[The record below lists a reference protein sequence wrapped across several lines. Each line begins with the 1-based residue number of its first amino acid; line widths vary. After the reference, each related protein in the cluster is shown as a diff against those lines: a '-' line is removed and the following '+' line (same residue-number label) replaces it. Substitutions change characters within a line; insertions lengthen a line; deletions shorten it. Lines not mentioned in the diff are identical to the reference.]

1 MYLSLRKNK
10 IYKGI
15 KENMKANE
23 PNEGNSANK
32 VNSIDKQ
39 KYPNG
44 REPKEKYIQRQE
56 DTKALTI
63 IPKSEVY
70 VRYMLDVLLKLPR
83 TEKFSIGTDYKNIMY
98 EMIRNII
105 YLSKVEME
113 ERYHYTIEIDALVQI
128 QRIYLR
134 LMKQNK
140 WIDEKKFKISLDM
153 LGEIGKINGG
163 LIKYYGKNYKK
174 PV

>member
-1 MYLSLRKNK
+1 MKTNE
-10 IYKGI
+10 
-15 KENMKANE
+15 ENM
-23 PNEGNSANK
+23 
-32 VNSIDKQ
+32 Q

-56 DTKALTI
+56 DTKALSI
-63 IPKSEVY
+63 IPKSEIY
-70 VRYMLDVLLKLPR
+70 VKYMLDVLLKLPR
-83 TEKFSIGTDYKNIMY
+83 TEKFSIGTDYKNVMY

-113 ERYHYTIEIDALVQI
+113 ERHHYTLEIDALVQI

-140 WIDEKKFKISLDM
+140 WMDEKKFKIALDM
-153 LGEIGKINGG
+153 LSEIGKINGG
-163 LIKYYGKNYKK
+163 LIKYYAKNYKK
-174 PV
+174 SV

>member
-1 MYLSLRKNK
+1 METNE
-10 IYKGI
+10 
-15 KENMKANE
+15 ENM
-23 PNEGNSANK
+23 
-32 VNSIDKQ
+32 Q

-56 DTKALTI
+56 DTKALSI
-63 IPKSEVY
+63 IPKSEIY
-70 VRYMLDVLLKLPR
+70 VKYMLDVLLKLPR
-83 TEKFSIGTDYKNIMY
+83 TEKFSIGTDYKNVMY

-113 ERYHYTIEIDALVQI
+113 ERHHYTLEIDALVQI

-140 WIDEKKFKISLDM
+140 WMDEKKFKIALDM
-153 LGEIGKINGG
+153 LSEIGKINGG
-163 LIKYYGKNYKK
+163 LIKYYAKNYKK
-174 PV
+174 SV